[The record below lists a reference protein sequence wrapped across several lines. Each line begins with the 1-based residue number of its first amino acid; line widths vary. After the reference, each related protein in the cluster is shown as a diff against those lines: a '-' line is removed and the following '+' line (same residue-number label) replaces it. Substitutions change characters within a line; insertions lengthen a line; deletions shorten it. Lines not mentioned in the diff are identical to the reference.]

1 MNCGQGT
8 PSRAWPIIATVSVA
22 FGVLSPGQAASTTAP
37 TDRAP
42 VEPNTVILS
51 DPGDPYHVLANE
63 IARRDAVPIAHSLE
77 QAVACDPTFL
87 LWVVSPSRLS
97 DRAVIDFGLTVRGRR
112 SAISTGI
119 ISGSTLDKARALWQR
134 ASRVRARRVVTANAA
149 NPSGH
154 IEAGITVFD
163 GDRPTSLPLTK
174 ANLIDCLRSAHY
186 LTFTGH
192 GGHRSWGLA
201 PGVKLCSAD
210 IPPLPPIVI
219 GTASCNA
226 FRIWEPDSIALA
238 FTDQGAAVYAGFAYS
253 PNEGYL
259 IGEFRGVPFRH
270 TWPGFP
276 IGHIVQV
283 QNRGTLQGFARVS
296 YYFLLGDPRIALE
309 SAPPWRLVDDRQ
321 HRDTR
326 TLTYT
331 GAPAGFIPVRVAR
344 GAAYGFVRIPGV
356 ASTAR
361 NSPFY
366 NSRLQMADVGHDK
379 YVLFSPRGGDFTV
392 QLRAG
397 APWHWM
403 LADLI
408 TDSLDQTLICFQGA
422 GGDVVSL
429 VPAGIVLLVV
439 LLVARR
445 RRGAVRGVVRCV
457 LVGAV
462 FAALHGLYA
471 LVRVEHVTVTSK
483 HVAFSPLTPVGTFVL
498 VACGAFLFLNARSR
512 RAKATGWLV
521 ATFSAWSPM
530 VFVLVVLGLANV
542 LLRWKLGAALYN
554 HSLALMAMIT
564 FVLECV
570 LLAAVLIPMR
580 RSLARTATDRDPPVP
595 G

>member
-1 MNCGQGT
+1 MNREQGT
-8 PSRAWPIIATVSVA
+8 PSSAWPIVA
-22 FGVLSPGQAASTTAP
+22 AVGVGFGMLSPARATPTTAP
-37 TDRAP
+37 TRTMPHA
-42 VEPNTVILS
+42 PNTVILS
-51 DPGDPYHVLANE
+51 DPVDPYYVLAQQ
-63 IARRDAVPIAHSLE
+63 IARRDAVPIVHALD
-77 QAVACDPTFL
+77 QAVARDPTFL
-87 LWVVSPSRLS
+87 LWVVSPSHLS
-97 DRAVIDFGLTVRGRR
+97 DRAMIDFGLTVRGRR

-119 ISGSTLDKARALWQR
+119 ISGSTLAKARALWQR

-163 GDRPTSLPLTK
+163 GDRPTALPLTK
-174 ANLIDCLRSAHY
+174 ANLIDCLRSADY

-219 GTASCNA
+219 GTASCST
-226 FRIWEPDSIALA
+226 FRIWQRDSIALA
-238 FTDQGAAVYAGFAYS
+238 FTDRGAAAYAGFAFS

-276 IGHIVQV
+276 IGHVVQV
-283 QNRGTLQGFARVS
+283 QNRGTLQGFARVP

-331 GAPAGFIPVRVAR
+331 GAPAGFIPVRVPR
-344 GAAYGFVRIPGV
+344 GAAYEFVRIPGV

-366 NSRLQMADVGHDK
+366 NSRLQMVDIGRDK
-379 YVLFSPRGGDFTV
+379 VVLFSHRGGDFTV
-392 QLRAG
+392 QFRAG
-397 APWHWM
+397 ASWSWM
-403 LADLI
+403 LADLV
-408 TDSLDQTLICFQGA
+408 TNSLDQTLIGFQGA

-429 VPAGIVLLVV
+429 VAAGIALLVV

-445 RRGAVRGVVRCV
+445 RRGEVRGVVRCV

-471 LVRVEHVTVTSK
+471 LVRVEHVTITSK
-483 HVAFSPLTPVGTFVL
+483 HVTVSALAPVGTFVL
-498 VACGAFLFLNARSR
+498 VACGALLFLNARSPR
-512 RAKATGWLV
+512 GMVIGWLV
-521 ATFSAWSPM
+521 ATFSAWAPM

-542 LLRWKLGAALYN
+542 LLRWELGAALYN
-554 HSLALMAMIT
+554 HSLALMAMTT

-580 RSLARTATDRDPPVP
+580 RRLARTSADRDPPVL